1 MKKVLC
7 ISKDFIFVLIAS
19 LFLFSCSSI
28 DNDEEEDINISP
40 TQKMMLG
47 DWLVVKSVFFINNNP
62 TENPTD
68 KFNYDEYIVSFLKT
82 GETKEKING
91 FEKNGTY
98 KVYDEENISWNRT
111 NYRIFSLTKQEM
123 VLLEDEAMFSGIGV
137 QARVGVYLKRISL

>member
-123 VLLEDEAMFSGIGV
+123 VLLEDASNSLLGV
-137 QARVGVYLKRISL
+137 TARVGVYLKRITL